1 MVIVCCVCVCVC
13 VIESNTIRQVEIELI
28 VNRSHLSF
36 GLAGNPMRCLAKLR
50 QLMQCMATVRMRNAN
65 TSVRLWTYVLP
76 VNEQVCSLS
85 PPPPGHVICTVN
97 AHTHTIEMALPTRN
111 DSATRTQT
119 TVITVTTRYRI

>member
-1 MVIVCCVCVCVC
+1 MCVCVC

-28 VNRSHLSF
+28 VNRSHLSS

-65 TSVRLWTYVLP
+65 TSVRLSTYVLP

-85 PPPPGHVICTVN
+85 LPSPPPLG
-97 AHTHTIEMALPTRN
+97 M
-111 DSATRTQT
+111 
-119 TVITVTTRYRI
+119 